1 MGKCGVLAVLLGVL
15 AGCGGAGVDPP
26 AAAAGVEV
34 QLSGPQQSE
43 GPADFLARVTRGGTA
58 VPGAE
63 VAFQFQGDGGSV
75 APTRVATDASG
86 AARTTWTTLQPAHTG
101 TLVATFQDP
110 ASGGSASSLPATIHG
125 LTFVFDEPKG
135 DLLNFRRMDGPFVH
149 PGDAPRTGLDTLL
162 ASGSAQPNG
171 PGMTA
176 VRDQVAPRPLTVVD
190 LRRESHGFLNGQ
202 AVSWYADRDIM
213 NLGLSLP
220 QVEQDEQERLARV
233 AGGATATVFLV
244 KKKVEDVI
252 TEATATPVAVAEVR
266 EETDFLASRSIDSF
280 RSPNRDHFAP
290 EDAQVD
296 AFVAFVRDLE
306 PGRWLHLH
314 CHGGDGRTTTYLAM
328 LDMMRNAPEVSVED
342 IMKRQYLLGGI
353 DLATLPEPPSWK
365 RAPAAERLEFLRAFH
380 RYCLEEGPG
389 FQRPW
394 SEWRNR

>member
-15 AGCGGAGVDPP
+15 AGCGGAGADLPLSP
-26 AAAAGVEV
+26 AGVEV

-43 GPADFLARVTRGGTA
+43 GPADFVARVTRGGTA

-63 VAFQFQGDGGSV
+63 VVFGFQGDGASV

-86 AARTTWTTLQPAHTG
+86 ASRTTLQPAHTG

-110 ASGGSASSLPATIHG
+110 ASGGIASSLPATIHG

-176 VRDQVAPRPLTVVD
+176 VWDQVAPRPLTVVD

-280 RSPNRDHFAP
+280 RSPNRDHYAP
-290 EDAQVD
+290 EDPQVD